1 MVGMMPSRACLANR
15 PCFDEQVWFA
25 TYKSRQHGQFTSTEV
40 GVEPDRSSLSWSWT
54 VSLALVVAGIFFFF
68 PLFLADRIP
77 LLDPDEGLHA
87 SIAQEMV
94 ERGDWVVPRLMGK
107 PFLDK
112 PILYFW
118 AEALSLR
125 LFGMSEAAI
134 RMPGLM
140 FGLLGAMTTAA
151 VAWRLFGRTAGMI
164 AGLFYATT
172 VFPLTLAQAAVHD
185 IALVPWVNLALLL
198 LWESEQVHSRRAAL
212 GSAAA
217 AGAVLGL
224 AVLTKGLVGVALVG
238 ITYGSYLVLSRR
250 LTLASCF
257 RGALTLVM
265 AAVVASTWYVAVE
278 QRSPGYLFYF
288 FVERHLLGFTTAT
301 QRHGDAPWW
310 YYLPVLFG
318 GGMPWISYLPA
329 AVRQAWATW
338 RPRAGVGDK
347 AAIACQ
353 RSGAS
358 APGAAA
364 SEVTVPAILQSSSPQ
379 QAMRCDRP
387 LLLVWCWLIGMT
399 LFLSASHSKLMTY
412 IWPAF
417 PAIAILAAVLWSDL
431 LEGRLVKST
440 RRWMTWTVCGSC
452 LLGPVVIPLIPL
464 IIQRRFAIQFSPA
477 LWTVVLLTSMAT
489 LTPIWFWMTGRLRAT
504 LASAMLAMAA
514 QFVVI
519 VTAII
524 PQVAPQY
531 SARDLA
537 KYFNHLGQCPTHI
550 VVVDGRIGSLIFYLD
565 PKLRA
570 EVREGANHG
579 FWSHRSVADRQ
590 SR

>member
-1 MVGMMPSRACLANR
+1 M
-15 PCFDEQVWFA
+15 
-25 TYKSRQHGQFTSTEV
+25 
-40 GVEPDRSSLSWSWT
+40 EPDRSGLSWSWV
-54 VSLALVVAGIFFFF
+54 VSLALVVAGTFFFY
-68 PLFLADRIP
+68 PLVLADRIP

-125 LFGMSEAAI
+125 LFGMSEAAT
-134 RMPGLM
+134 RLPGLM
-140 FGLLGAMTTAA
+140 FGLLGALTTAA
-151 VAWRLFGRTAGMI
+151 VAWRLFGRTVGVI

-185 IALVPWVNLALLL
+185 VALVPWINLALLL
-198 LWESEQVHSRRAAL
+198 LWESDQVHSRRIAL

-238 ITYGSYLVLSRR
+238 ITYGSYLILSRR
-250 LTLASCF
+250 LTLASCLH
-257 RGALTLVM
+257 GALALVM
-265 AAVVASTWYVAVE
+265 AALVASTWYMAVE
-278 QRSPGYLFYF
+278 QRSPGYLYYF
-288 FVERHLLGFTTAT
+288 FVERHLLGFTTDT

-310 YYLPVLFG
+310 YYLPVLLA
-318 GGMPWISYLPA
+318 GGMPWISYLPT
-329 AVRQAWATW
+329 AVRQAWANGPHCN
-338 RPRAGVGDK
+338 RVGDN
-347 AAIACQ
+347 
-353 RSGAS
+353 
-358 APGAAA
+358 
-364 SEVTVPAILQSSSPQ
+364 VTVPAVSQSSRPQ
-379 QAMRCDRP
+379 QAVQGDRP
-387 LLLVWCWLIGMT
+387 LLLVWCWLIGMA
-399 LFLSASHSKLMTY
+399 LFLSVSHSKLTTY

-417 PAIAILAAVLWSDL
+417 PATAMLAAVLWSDL
-431 LEGRLVKST
+431 LEGRLVQSV
-440 RRWMTWTVCGSC
+440 RRWMTWTVWSSC
-452 LLGPVVIPLIPL
+452 LLGPLVVPLLPL
-464 IIQRRFAIQFSPA
+464 VIQRRFAIQFSPA
-477 LWTVVLLTSMAT
+477 LWTVVVLTSMAT
-489 LTPIWFWMTGRLRAT
+489 LTPIWYWVAGRFRAT

-519 VTAII
+519 VTSII

-537 KYFNHLGQCPTHI
+537 KYFNRLGQCPTRL

-565 PKLRA
+565 PKLRS
-570 EVREGANHG
+570 EVREGQIAIFGHTDRLPIANPDEVLALPERRLHEVEHCFDLTDAAYASAG
-579 FWSHRSVADRQ
+579 RYRVYSATELRGHLRTASTDAVRRF
-590 SR
+590 